1 MSSVSTT
8 TTPPTSSTGE
18 ASNDADTP
26 AQTEQEQTGVNGIT
40 QLLRAIGSWGAPSG
54 RGLHMFRSLM
64 VASSTAA
71 ILGVSLA
78 ATLGLLTG
86 SGSAGFLVGSCV
98 GFVGASVAYHR
109 LALAQAVV
117 ALRENPRLL
126 QLHLAYN
133 FPLAG
138 FGGGAMTK
146 AQLEAPY
153 WRGSFHRQMLL
164 IAAWQSASVQL
175 DDVHEA
181 RTRAEVER
189 IVRGEGWGLSL
200 RRHDDRDGEHEV
212 RIEVENRQEE

>member
-1 MSSVSTT
+1 
-8 TTPPTSSTGE
+8 
-18 ASNDADTP
+18 
-26 AQTEQEQTGVNGIT
+26 
-40 QLLRAIGSWGAPSG
+40 
-54 RGLHMFRSLM
+54 MFRSLM
-64 VASSTAA
+64 VASSTAVRFSLCISQNLHNPPSSTHLLTHTSKA

-86 SGSAGFLVGSCV
+86 SGSAGFLVGSCI
-98 GFVGASVAYHR
+98 GFVGASIAYHR
-109 LALAQAVV
+109 LALAQAIV

-126 QLHLAYN
+126 QLHLTYN

-138 FGGGAMTK
+138 FGRGAMTR
-146 AQLEAPY
+146 AQLETPY

-189 IVRGEGWGLSL
+189 IVRGESRGLSL
-200 RRHDDRDGEHEV
+200 RRDDDYDVEHEDRV
-212 RIEVENRQEE
+212 EVENKQEE